1 MYILIYF
8 DSWKYMLLDDLK
20 RRVFGEQ
27 FRELL
32 REKGLLMTAL
42 IVTPVSMI
50 SFKLFSWV
58 SKIKAPT
65 LSCDIEAQASQ
76 MASRSR
82 FFSSLY
88 LKPRFAMRLLNAKE
102 ILVLPMPRRNLLTSG
117 WKMIINA
124 MKPTLTK
131 APRI

>member
-1 MYILIYF
+1 
-8 DSWKYMLLDDLK
+8 
-20 RRVFGEQ
+20 
-27 FRELL
+27 
-32 REKGLLMTAL
+32 MTAL

-82 FFSSLY
+82 LFSSLY
-88 LKPRFAMRLLNAKE
+88 LKPRLAMRLLNANE
-102 ILVLPMPRRNLLTSG
+102 ILVLPMPKRNLLTSG
-117 WKMIINA
+117 WKIIINA